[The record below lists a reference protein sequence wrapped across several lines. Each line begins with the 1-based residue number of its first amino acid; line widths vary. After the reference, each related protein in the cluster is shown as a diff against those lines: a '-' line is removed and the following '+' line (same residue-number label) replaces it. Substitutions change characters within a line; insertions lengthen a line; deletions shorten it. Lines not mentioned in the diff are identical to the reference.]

1 MKGVALWKAARDNE
15 GSGIKNKNPK
25 QISKRGP

>member
-1 MKGVALWKAARDNE
+1 MKGVALWKAARNNQV
-15 GSGIKNKNPK
+15 GGIKNKNPK